1 MQSTFSGIELGKR
14 GLVAHT
20 QGLQTVGH
28 NLSNASVEGYSR
40 QRAILKPTDPLYMP
54 GLSREERPG
63 QLGQGTDVTIIE
75 RIRDRLLDQ
84 RISGQA
90 HFEGYWGARD
100 KYVDMMEKVYNEVE
114 DISLRGALDQFW
126 NAWQELSLHPTEMAS
141 RAVVL
146 ERANTFVDAVHER
159 FRGLSRVR
167 DMIEEDIKITVG
179 EVNTL
184 AKDIAV
190 LNREIL
196 KIRAQG
202 DNPNDLLDRRDL
214 LVEKLSGL
222 INITVDERDPDE
234 FLVHTAGF
242 HLVQGSE
249 YRPLSYAGEPQNDG
263 YVRVFWRIGEEEVRP
278 QGGKLAGLLEL
289 RDNDVRG
296 EIQNL
301 DNVAVNFMDLVNEI
315 HTKAWGLNQRSGTDF
330 FVEYPAVTNL
340 MGNYDRDGDGEYD
353 SSYVFR
359 MSGAHALDAQEHI
372 GLAGEMVFAG
382 RRGEE
387 VRVPYYP
394 SDTVEDVVAR
404 INHSGAEIAARLD
417 REGRLSLKGIPSE
430 NRENPDFVIR
440 HVEDSG
446 QFLAGYAGVLLASG
460 PEGAYRWDRPD
471 AVYALEGGDSRY
483 TVAPL
488 AHPSAWIHVN
498 ERIQRE
504 PASIAAAFGE
514 AGRPGLPG
522 DGEAALA
529 IAALRNHPVMIG
541 KTTTFDNYF
550 ADAVARIGSKGEEAE
565 IELKTQEQIMKD
577 LGDMRKAISGVNI
590 DEEIGDLIKYQRG
603 YSAVA
608 HFITEFTKMIDTI
621 INRLGV

>member
-28 NLSNASVEGYSR
+28 NLSNASTEGYSR
-40 QRAILKPTDPLYMP
+40 QRVEFKPTDPLYVP

-63 QLGQGTDVTIIE
+63 QIGQGMDVARVE
-75 RIRDRLLDQ
+75 RVRDLLLDRQ
-84 RISGQA
+84 IVGQA
-90 HFEGYWGARD
+90 HFQGYWGARD
-100 KYVDMMEKVYNEVE
+100 RFVDMLEKVYNEVA
-114 DISLRGALDQFW
+114 DTSLRGALDQFW
-126 NAWQELSLHPTEMAS
+126 DSWQVLSLHPTEMAS

-167 DMIEEDIKITVG
+167 DMIEEDIKITVNQ
-179 EVNTL
+179 VNTF
-184 AKDIAV
+184 AKDIAA
-190 LNREIL
+190 LNDEIL
-196 KIRAQG
+196 KVKAQG
-202 DNPNDLLDRRDL
+202 DNPNDLMDRRDL

-234 FLVHTAGF
+234 FLIHTAGL
-242 HLVQGSE
+242 HLVQGGE
-249 YRPLSYAGEPQNDG
+249 YRPLGYEGDPGNDG
-263 YVRVFWRIGEEEVRP
+263 YVRVFWRTGEEDVRP

-289 RDNDVRG
+289 RDVDVRQ

-301 DNVAVNFMDLVNEI
+301 DNMTVNFMDLVNEI
-315 HTKAWGLNQRSGTDF
+315 HSTAWGLNQRQGNPF

-340 MGNYDRDGDGEYD
+340 MGNYDRSGDGEYD

-359 MSGAHALDAQEHI
+359 ITGAHRLDPQEHI

-382 RRGEE
+382 PSGDL
-387 VRVPYYP
+387 RVPYYP
-394 SDTVEDVVAR
+394 SDTVEDVVNR
-404 INHSGAEIAARLD
+404 INHSGADMAARLD
-417 REGRLSLKGIPSE
+417 RNGRLSLKGVPSKDPAF
-430 NRENPDFVIR
+430 PDFVIR

-446 QFLAGYAGVLLASG
+446 QFLAGYAGVLLGSG
-460 PEGAYRWDRPD
+460 PEGAYSWNVPD

-488 AHPSAWIHVN
+488 AHPSAWVRVN
-498 ERIQRE
+498 EQLQRE
-504 PASIAAAFGE
+504 PASIAASFGE

-522 DGEAALA
+522 DGAAALA
-529 IAALRNHPVMIG
+529 IASLRNHPVMIG
-541 KTTTFDNYF
+541 KVTTFDNYF
-550 ADAVARIGSKGEEAE
+550 ADTVAFIGSKGERAD
-565 IELKTQEQIMKD
+565 IELKTQDQIMKD
-577 LGDMRKAISGVNI
+577 LRDKREALSGVNI
-590 DEEIGDLIKYQRG
+590 DEEIGNLIKYQHG